1 MNFARLILV
10 NVSRHR
16 VRALIGSA
24 GIAFGV
30 AAMLTVLSVVLGA
43 IGMFEKILSSDSH
56 YLVFERNVS
65 DLFFSSVSA
74 ESVAFIRSMEQVDT
88 ASPMLFGIVS
98 SEGSPVITCF
108 GLDPDDQRLS
118 AATWLAGDRAS
129 FQADDTRVF
138 LGSRAAS
145 FLGASLGSLVQIG
158 KNEMRVGGIMK
169 MANGFE
175 DGGVFMPLPLA
186 QTFFHREGFCSIVA
200 VKLKDKSQGAA
211 FAAVVNQRF
220 DDLIALENEEFSQ
233 SYSQFKI
240 LSATAWAVGV
250 CAFLLGGM
258 GVANTMLMSVFSR
271 IREIA
276 ILRVTGFSKKQIGLM
291 IVGES
296 MLLATSGCIAG
307 FGLGYLALFAMESV
321 PQLNG
326 YVQPLVELPILVG
339 VGIVAFATS
348 VAGSLYPA
356 WHATKIQP
364 AEALRYE

>member
-1 MNFARLILV
+1 MSFSRLILL
-10 NVSRHR
+10 NVSRHW
-16 VRALIGSA
+16 VRSLIGCA

-43 IGMFEKILSSDSH
+43 IGMFERILSQDSH

-65 DLFFSSVSA
+65 DLFFSSVPM
-74 ESVAFIRSMEQVDT
+74 ESVSEVKRMENVDT
-88 ASPMLFGIVS
+88 ANPILFGIVS
-98 SEGSPVITCF
+98 SEENPVITCF
-108 GLDPDDQRLS
+108 GVEDSDPRLKES
-118 AATWLAGDRAS
+118 EWIAGNRDRFGKDGDR
-129 FQADDTRVF
+129 VY
-138 LGSRAAS
+138 LGSRSAE
-145 FLGASLGSLVQIG
+145 FLKAGVGELVQIG
-158 KNEMRVGGIMK
+158 KEQFEVGGVMK

-175 DGGVFMPLPLA
+175 DGGVFMPLETA
-186 QTFFHREGFCSIVA
+186 QRFFHREGYCSIVS
-200 VKLKDKSQGAA
+200 VKLKDRDQGAA
-211 FAAVVNQRF
+211 FAGTVKGRF

-240 LSATAWAVGV
+240 MSATAWAVGI

-276 ILRVTGFSKKQIGLM
+276 ILRVTGFSKGQVGLM
-291 IVGES
+291 IIGES
-296 MLLATSGCIAG
+296 LLLAVGGSMAG
-307 FGLGYLALFAMESV
+307 FGIGYLALFAMKQA

-326 YVQPLVELPILVG
+326 YVSPVLEAPIILG
-339 VGIVAFATS
+339 VIVVAFVTS

-356 WHATKIQP
+356 WHATRIQP